1 MRRGVGVHV
10 GVAIPF
16 ALFLRSLPVPYNGI
30 DAPIIQ
36 LVFSTSSGEI
46 TLRRQNDENTLYS
59 DFISRLEI
67 PSLVL
72 ETFVNTSLQISSSDE
87 SCEIPRSTTGNRCFT
102 SLRPGETLHFPDQC
116 VKIRILEKPASFSS
130 TPPLSHYSATS
141 SCTMADT
148 STQQSKPTQSDGSET
163 EDDVADS
170 PVVPK
175 QQSQQPSKT
184 IITSTPQNNEVST
197 PHDDDSGTFMAHYSS
212 SKSKSAKQYKKKKDL
227 FGHRLSSDSFV
238 PADESAIGAVEN
250 NMSEER
256 PKQDGQDSAARLTHN
271 EDPATTAPVSE
282 SSPNI
287 ADSDVDDTSEHP
299 PPADEVADV
308 PPVASVLEVDENVSY
323 EPINVV
329 DQPLSDKDDVQTD
342 ASSSTTK
349 AKSKSKGAQ
358 LRGGKRNFSGPAS
371 VDEDG
376 NQENQPLAKKPRA
389 SSTSEFIDKELE
401 EIAATSQDES
411 DGDSQIPAQGP
422 FPSRKSSRAMA
433 DLPQEESTED
443 EAPSAGR
450 RHRTSRTSSAAL
462 VQDDDIA
469 DDAAAPVEAANGDAT
484 EADAAE
490 DEVAEDEAADDDE
503 VQTTAIRSTRNS
515 SSSSST
521 KMSNSRGRIS
531 KAPIK
536 KTPARRKSAS
546 PSKTPTSSARPPTR
560 ILLSGSRLTAT
571 NQNWLKRQT
580 NVVDEV
586 PGKRTNYACVVRD
599 ENIPTTIKVLRALI
613 AGKRIITDQWVV
625 DSKEEGS
632 LLDVNEYLHPD
643 LQTKDIGT
651 EDRRKLFNK
660 KILFFTHAAKAS
672 FGLDWEDVITTAME
686 AGASHVDFGT
696 AFKGATTHSDK
707 VNRID
712 FGIKNDTDANKLKE
726 EYESTVYDKA
736 MFAKAI
742 LRAKLELDDD
752 EFVLE

>member
-1 MRRGVGVHV
+1 
-10 GVAIPF
+10 
-16 ALFLRSLPVPYNGI
+16 
-30 DAPIIQ
+30 
-36 LVFSTSSGEI
+36 
-46 TLRRQNDENTLYS
+46 
-59 DFISRLEI
+59 
-67 PSLVL
+67 
-72 ETFVNTSLQISSSDE
+72 
-87 SCEIPRSTTGNRCFT
+87 
-102 SLRPGETLHFPDQC
+102 
-116 VKIRILEKPASFSS
+116 
-130 TPPLSHYSATS
+130 
-141 SCTMADT
+141 MADT
-148 STQQSKPTQSDGSET
+148 SIQRSKSPEVDGSDT
-163 EDDVADS
+163 EDEIVNDA
-170 PVVPK
+170 PAVPK
-175 QQSQQPSKT
+175 PQSQGKLKRT
-184 IITSTPQNNEVST
+184 FTSTPQNHKVSD
-197 PHDDDSGTFMAHYSS
+197 PYDDDSGTFMDGRGSS
-212 SKSKSAKQYKKKKDL
+212 QSKSGKQYGKQKKEL
-227 FGHRLSSDSFV
+227 FGHSLSSSQAG
-238 PADESAIGAVEN
+238 PGGASTTEDEEN
-250 NMSEER
+250 NASEKKSDRDE
-256 PKQDGQDSAARLTHN
+256 QATAARDTHD
-271 EDPATTAPVSE
+271 EIVSVSELIPTDPATDAVDAPEISNPTDE
-282 SSPNI
+282 AAELPN
-287 ADSDVDDTSEHP
+287 DTS
-299 PPADEVADV
+299 
-308 PPVASVLEVDENVSY
+308 VLDVDENVTNESFDISQQPMSDH
-323 EPINVV
+323 EDAQSNAKKNVA
-329 DQPLSDKDDVQTD
+329 QQRSSDRGDREDSD
-342 ASSSTTK
+342 ASKET
-349 AKSKSKGAQ
+349 AKSKGKSKGGQ
-358 LRGGKRNFSGPAS
+358 LGAPHRGGKRTSSGPAS
-371 VDEDG
+371 GDEDG
-376 NQENQPLAKKPRA
+376 NQENQPLAKKPRT

-401 EIAATSQDES
+401 AIAATSQDES

-422 FPSRKSSRAMA
+422 FPSRKSSRAKA

-490 DEVAEDEAADDDE
+490 DEVAEDEAAEDDE
-503 VQTTAIRSTRNS
+503 VQITATRSTRKS

-521 KMSNSRGRIS
+521 KKPNSRGRIF

-536 KTPARRKSAS
+536 PTPARQKTAS
-546 PSKTPTSSARPPTR
+546 PPKTPTSSARPPTR

-660 KILFFTHAAKAS
+660 KTLFFTHAAKAS

-696 AFKGATTHSDK
+696 AFKGATTHCDK
-707 VNRID
+707 ANRID

-742 LRAKLELDDD
+742 LRAKLELDND